1 MELLNVYE
9 LPLSNDEEI
18 KTAQIKILNKEE
30 LTTREKVI
38 LGRDHPVKEVLGYK
52 LKPDHAYRVVSKD
65 TLDLYLESGYVF
77 SYEGDEYKE
86 YEEDGK
92 IYNNNKGVDWYLGG
106 AGLRYGDYI
115 IECPAYK
122 EYFTLAYDNGTRLSF
137 DPSVRL
143 IKSSGALKPVPIS
156 LITNIIDLKELNDIK
171 RK

>member
-38 LGRDHPVKEVLGYK
+38 LGRDHTVKEVLGYK

-77 SYEGDEYKE
+77 SYEVM
-86 YEEDGK
+86 
-92 IYNNNKGVDWYLGG
+92 N
-106 AGLRYGDYI
+106 
-115 IECPAYK
+115 
-122 EYFTLAYDNGTRLSF
+122 
-137 DPSVRL
+137 
-143 IKSSGALKPVPIS
+143 IKNMKKMEKYTTTI
-156 LITNIIDLKELNDIK
+156 KELIGI
-171 RK
+171 